1 FNQPDLDWFLHEE
14 NTDNI
19 WKVHKSNKTGYR
31 EVLPFVPEWVEL
43 FELKNPEAIDLLK
56 QKIEQIQSFQ
66 GLSHLVQTNARW
78 FRRILDL
85 PFEPYDLRHACA
97 IRAHIQGLPIKASAD
112 NLGHSV
118 EMHTKVYQR
127 WFSLEN
133 RKQVMKTAINQ
144 KSREQLEAE
153 NIRLI
158 AENQKLKYQLDKL
171 QQISF

>member
-1 FNQPDLDWFLHEE
+1 
-14 NTDNI
+14 
-19 WKVHKSNKTGYR
+19 
-31 EVLPFVPEWVEL
+31 
-43 FELKNPEAIDLLK
+43 
-56 QKIEQIQSFQ
+56 
-66 GLSHLVQTNARW
+66 
-78 FRRILDL
+78 
-85 PFEPYDLRHACA
+85 FEPYDLRHACA
-97 IRAHIQGLPIKASAD
+97 IRAHIRGLPIKASAD

-158 AENQKLKYQLDKL
+158 AENQRLKHQLDKL